1 MALSVLQLPSRDL
14 RVFSCGVRRVQV
26 PVTGGR
32 VSNVSLSLSGTK
44 GNNTLYQELPAYRYF
59 RLRNVV
65 MSHDHHVK
73 DSGHCI
79 VQCSL

>member
-1 MALSVLQLPSRDL
+1 M
-14 RVFSCGVRRVQV
+14 

-32 VSNVSLSLSGTK
+32 VSAVSLSLSGTK
-44 GNNTLYQELPAYRYF
+44 GNTTLYQELPAYRYF